1 MSCSCIFFSYLV
13 GLNIYL
19 QLTASGRPGVIG
31 HHAPKHVEVE
41 LVKDPEESK
50 HQLKMVDHNAKE
62 YQRKLEAV
70 MNKTVQV
77 NILM

>member
-1 MSCSCIFFSYLV
+1 MSCSYIFFSYLV

-41 LVKDPEESK
+41 LVKDPEECK
-50 HQLKMVDHNAKE
+50 HQLKMVDQNVKD
-62 YQRKLEAV
+62 YKGRLEGA
-70 MNKTVQV
+70 MNKIV
-77 NILM
+77 

>member
-1 MSCSCIFFSYLV
+1 MSCSLIFFSYLV

-19 QLTASGRPGVIG
+19 QLTVNGLPGVIG
-31 HHAPKHVEVE
+31 DHAPKHVEVE

>member
-31 HHAPKHVEVE
+31 HHAPKHVEEDLRKNHKRQV
-41 LVKDPEESK
+41 
-50 HQLKMVDHNAKE
+50 VDHNVE
-62 YQRKLEAV
+62 QQQGDQEGAV
-70 MNKTVQV
+70 MNKIAQL
-77 NILM
+77 N